1 MTWPWIWMVERWRIV
16 GHPLWYDDSSFIPQ
30 VLYVFPATNVTTRGV
45 ALPWSQAGDLAN
57 GIVKCIMDPRSKNQ
71 DGFLHGWGLLRA
83 MGPWYLHLYPL
94 NYHLQSL
101 VRASRCLFPR
111 GKNSLIQSSAV
122 CRFLAAGLQYLY
134 CCWPYWNLV
143 AAVQWD
149 ISSHDLT
156 TGVEGLGV
164 GGSHLET
171 TQGTRC
177 VLYAD
182 KAWIIWDKYLM
193 DPWNFIYYVM
203 MQLGMKKGS
212 K

>member
-1 MTWPWIWMVERWRIV
+1 MTWPWIWMVERWRT
-16 GHPLWYDDSSFIPQ
+16 LWYDDSSFIPQ
-30 VLYVFPATNVTTRGV
+30 GFACFSRHQCHK

-83 MGPWYLHLYPL
+83 MGPWYFHLYPL
-94 NYHLQSL
+94 NCHLQSL

-111 GKNSLIQSSAV
+111 GKNPLIQSSAV

-171 TQGTRC
+171 TQWTRC
-177 VLYAD
+177 VLTETRLGSF
-182 KAWIIWDKYLM
+182 WINIWWTHGISSM
-193 DPWNFIYYVM
+193 VM
-203 MQLGMKKGS
+203 MLLGMKNGS